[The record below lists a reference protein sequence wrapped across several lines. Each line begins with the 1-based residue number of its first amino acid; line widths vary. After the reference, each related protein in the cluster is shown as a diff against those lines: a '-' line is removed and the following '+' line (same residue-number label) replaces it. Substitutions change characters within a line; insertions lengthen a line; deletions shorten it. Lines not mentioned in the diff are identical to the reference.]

1 MAGASRPNV
10 RTLGLARGGCAPFE
24 PPAFCAAAR
33 AAGGRGA
40 SPEPPMAE
48 RRTVVVAAR
57 VARAE
62 RADRFAKAEAGR

>member
-1 MAGASRPNV
+1 MCV
-10 RTLGLARGGCAPFE
+10 HWDWRGEAAPPFE
-24 PPAFCAAAR
+24 PPAFRAAAR
-33 AAGGRGA
+33 AAGRRGA

-62 RADRFAKAEAGR
+62 RADRSPKAEAGR